1 MNAQEIMEEL
11 KPMLCGM
18 LTNAYRDGYLQGM
31 DEMRKELSPDKDLIS
46 MREAVKIYGRPW
58 VQRNIDCKR
67 IDVHRSGMGINAKMW
82 LSKAQMRLVRQNEQI
97 YEIIKT
103 Y

>member
-1 MNAQEIMEEL
+1 MNAQEIIEEL

-58 VQRNIDCKR
+58 LQRNIDCHR
-67 IDVHRSGMGINAKMW
+67 IDVHRSGTGTNAKMW
-82 LSKAQMRLVRQNEQI
+82 LSKAQMRLVWQNERN
-97 YEIIKT
+97 YEIIKK

>member
-1 MNAQEIMEEL
+1 MNAQEIIEEL

-31 DEMRKELSPDKDLIS
+31 AEMQKMQAPDKDLIS

-58 VQRNIDCKR
+58 LQRNIDCHR
-67 IDVHRSGMGINAKMW
+67 IDVHRSGTGANAKMW
-82 LSKAQMRLVRQNEQI
+82 LSKAQMRLVWQNERN
-97 YEIIKT
+97 YEIIKK